1 MMVVGRVKQVVVYKH
16 LLYKLSLNT
25 CVYTFDIYLTFCS
38 TDVDHE
44 NGQKETEMENVCNG
58 VDIIE
63 NAEEE
68 IFNKGFRSKLVQKM
82 MVVGRVKQVVV

>member
-1 MMVVGRVKQVVVYKH
+1 M
-16 LLYKLSLNT
+16 SLNT

-68 IFNKGFRSKLVQKM
+68 IEKLEGIPKKETCRLTRSMCLTPVNTKSLLVASGIM
-82 MVVGRVKQVVV
+82 

>member
-1 MMVVGRVKQVVVYKH
+1 
-16 LLYKLSLNT
+16 
-25 CVYTFDIYLTFCS
+25 LTFCS

-68 IFNKGFRSKLVQKM
+68 IEKLEGIPKKETCRLTRLM
-82 MVVGRVKQVVV
+82 

>member
-1 MMVVGRVKQVVVYKH
+1 M
-16 LLYKLSLNT
+16 
-25 CVYTFDIYLTFCS
+25 TFCS

-63 NAEEE
+63 DAEEE
-68 IFNKGFRSKLVQKM
+68 IEKLEGTPKKETRRLTRSMCLTPVNTKSPLVASGIM
-82 MVVGRVKQVVV
+82 